1 MKRIEQLKKYLPRT
15 TYKKMDKT
23 WKKFERDIAKE
34 LTSLGDIAERVP
46 ITGRT
51 RGSAPDVESLIFS
64 IECKYR
70 ESIPKWIKDGMDQ
83 AITSSSIMW
92 KGDRMK
98 VPVVFIKEKGR
109 GGKTK
114 NNDSSL
120 LSAEVGLGVW
130 CTASCHDP

>member
-34 LTSLGDIAERVP
+34 LTSLGAIAERVP

-83 AITSSSIMW
+83 AIASSSIMW

-98 VPVVFIKEKGR
+98 VPVVFIKEKGA
-109 GGKTK
+109 KMDDTFVVFK
-114 NNDSSL
+114 
-120 LSAEVGLGVW
+120 LGELKELW
-130 CTASCHDP
+130 ESYK